1 MLIKLI
7 DISLSFGE
15 KVCFGDFSAIIY
27 AGDRIALIGENGA
40 GKTQL
45 LKALAG
51 EVPLSAG
58 KIIRKE
64 ALSIGYV
71 PQTVEEYP
79 NLSGGERFNRALSKA
94 LEDSPDLLI
103 LDEPTNHLDSHNRRS
118 LLRMLKNYAGAII
131 FATHDEDLLRELPKT
146 LWHIYNAQIRVFP
159 GSYNDYTVIL
169 EREANTRGAE
179 IVRLKTD
186 RKKAHES
193 LMKEQRR
200 RKKSRQAGEKA
211 IKNHK
216 MPPIAA
222 GLMKMAAENAA
233 GKKSAELSEKRNYLK
248 ELSEQLYL
256 PQEAK
261 PKFLLPSN
269 FNVSETVLHIVGGE
283 AGYNGKATVSGVN
296 IILRAAEKA
305 VIQGANG
312 SGKST
317 LAKAILDRTLRVG
330 GEWHTP
336 NAHTSNAIGYLDQH
350 YANLEQEKTVFETVR
365 AVSDL
370 PDAELRS
377 HLNDFIFRSNSDV
390 HCKIKDIS
398 GGEKARLSL
407 AVIALSPKK
416 LLILDEITNNIDL
429 KTKKY
434 MANILR
440 DYPAA
445 LILISHERSFIE
457 DVCGKEPLEYWIDA
471 HK

>member
-40 GKTQL
+40 GKTRL
-45 LKALAG
+45 LKALTD
-51 EVPLSAG
+51 EEPPSAG

-64 ALSIGYV
+64 SLSIGYV

-94 LEDSPDLLI
+94 LENSPDLLI
-103 LDEPTNHLDSHNRRS
+103 LDEPTNHLDFRNRRS
-118 LLRMLKNYAGAII
+118 LLRMLKNYSGALIV
-131 FATHDEDLLRELPKT
+131 ATHDEDLLRELPKT
-146 LWHIYNAQIRVFP
+146 LWHIYNAQIRVFT

-169 EREANTRGAE
+169 EQEASAHSAE
-179 IVRLKTD
+179 IVRLKID
-186 RKKAHES
+186 KKKAHES
-193 LMKEQRR
+193 LMKEQNR
-200 RKKSRQAGEKA
+200 RKKSRMAGEKA

-222 GLMKMAAENAA
+222 GLLRSASENTA
-233 GKKSAELSEKRNYLK
+233 GKKSAELNEKRSYLK

-256 PQEAK
+256 PREAK

-269 FNVSETVLHIVGGE
+269 FNVSETVLHIVDGE
-283 AGYNGKATVSGVN
+283 AGYNGKAVVSGVN
-296 IILRAAEKA
+296 IVLRAAEKA

-317 LAKAILDRTLRVG
+317 LVKAIIGGELRMG

-336 NAHTSNAIGYLDQH
+336 NAIGIGYLDQH
-350 YANLEQEKTVFETVR
+350 YANLEPARTVFETVR

-377 HLNDFIFRSNSDV
+377 HLNDFLFRSNSNV
-390 HCKIKDIS
+390 HCKIKNIS

-407 AVIALSPKK
+407 AVTALSPKK

-434 MANILR
+434 MAKILR
-440 DYPAA
+440 DYPSA

-457 DVCGKEPLEYWIDA
+457 DVCGKEPLEYWI
-471 HK
+471 

>member
-15 KVCFGDFSAIIY
+15 KVCFGEFSAIIY
-27 AGDRIALIGENGA
+27 AGGRIALIGENGA

-45 LKALAG
+45 LKAVTG

-58 KIIRKE
+58 KIIRKD

-118 LLRMLKNYAGAII
+118 LLRMLKNYSGALII
-131 FATHDEDLLRELPKT
+131 ATHDEDLLRELPKT
-146 LWHIYNAQIRVFP
+146 LWHIYNAQIRVFS

-169 EREANTRGAE
+169 EREANARGAE

-186 RKKAHES
+186 KKRAHES
-193 LMKEQRR
+193 LMKEQNR
-200 RKKSRQAGEKA
+200 RKKSRLAGEKA

-222 GLMKMAAENAA
+222 GLMRSASENTA
-233 GKKSAELSEKRNYLK
+233 GKKSAELSEKRSYLK

-269 FNVSETVLHIVGGE
+269 FNVSETVLHIMDGE
-283 AGYNGKATVSGVN
+283 AGYNGKAVVSGVN
-296 IILRAAEKA
+296 IILKAAEKA
-305 VIQGANG
+305 VIQGVNG

-317 LAKAILDRTLRVG
+317 LVKAIIGGELRVG
-330 GEWHTP
+330 GEWRTP
-336 NAHTSNAIGYLDQH
+336 NAMGYLDQH
-350 YANLEQEKTVFETVR
+350 YANLEPERTVFETVR

-377 HLNDFIFRSNSDV
+377 HLNDFLFRSNSDV

-434 MANILR
+434 MAKILR

-457 DVCGKEPLEYWIDA
+457 DVCGKEPQEYWIDA
-471 HK
+471 RG